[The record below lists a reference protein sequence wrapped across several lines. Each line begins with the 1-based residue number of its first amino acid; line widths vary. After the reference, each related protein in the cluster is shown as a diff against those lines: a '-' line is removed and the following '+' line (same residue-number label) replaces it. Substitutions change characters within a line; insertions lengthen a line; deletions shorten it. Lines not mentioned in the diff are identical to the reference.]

1 MMEYNPCGVTLSEH
15 LLKNRE
21 SLSLDSKMQLLIHI
35 SNSLRF
41 LQSSNIVHMDLN
53 LNNILIYDG
62 YLPKLIDFG

>member
-1 MMEYNPCGVTLSEH
+1 MEYNPYSVTLSEH

-21 SLSLDSKMQLLIHI
+21 SLSLDSKMHLLIHI

-41 LQSSNIVHMDLN
+41 LSSSKIVHMDLN
-53 LNNILIYDG
+53 LSNILIYDG